1 MQDRPATES
10 LVASVWDHPLV
21 VARIATF
28 LPPPFVSLQLRLASK
43 EVSEQLD
50 QYDTIN
56 VAKGMSGE
64 DCMAALAVARSEL
77 TLSQRQLIMGAAA
90 VYGDADALERVAEAA
105 GCAPD
110 HATMAV
116 AARAGQLAC
125 CQRLVEM
132 GCPEGGGLEAAAS
145 GGQREVC
152 EWFLSRGAAPNA
164 ASVAAAVAAAASGGH
179 VALMDVLYAS
189 WPNPEWA
196 DKWRVLKAVAHGC
209 DKDTLRRVCT
219 KLLTL
224 PAEAGSWEARQL
236 SELRAPAAGSPTRD
250 WQDKLTW
257 LQGASAAPPD
267 SAAVCEA
274 AARCPGAEA
283 VARLQWL
290 QQRGYPVTRSH
301 AHPDCAVIQVGAI
314 SAAAASGNMEAFTR
328 LREQGAPLP
337 GRPVTVKLEGD
348 ANAAKSLR
356 DVLPGLIEAGCP
368 VYYFPTAL
376 HAAQRGDR
384 KGLAWL
390 VERFSSQPPPGVA
403 PAQYPWLL
411 KQAASA
417 GSLQLLAWI
426 KGWGAELNPALW
438 EAAVRSGCEAA
449 LDWLNDNGPRP
460 APQAHYA
467 DITCCSRHL
476 TDHLLCI
483 PIHASDVSTL
493 RALMRLGFPITPR
506 DSILLADWAV
516 EAKRWSDQHAQPSV
530 QLLQLIMEQRGMLD
544 GDRDEARSFVARM
557 GNSATRKALFAWL
570 RQVWG
575 LPPARR
581 G

>member
-1 MQDRPATES
+1 MEDQGAVES
-10 LVASVWDHPLV
+10 LASSVLDHPLV
-21 VARIATF
+21 VARIASF
-28 LPPPFVSLQLRLASK
+28 LPPPFVSLQLRLVSK
-43 EVSEQLD
+43 ELSEQLD

-64 DCMAALAVARSEL
+64 DCIAALAVARSEL
-77 TLSQRQLIMGAAA
+77 TLRQRQRILGAAA

-105 GCAPD
+105 GCAPV
-110 HATMAV
+110 HATMAA

-145 GGQREVC
+145 GGHREVC
-152 EWFLSRGAAPNA
+152 EWFLSRGASPYMG
-164 ASVAAAVAAAASGGH
+164 AAVAAAASGGH
-179 VALMDVLYAS
+179 VALMDMPYSRL
-189 WPNPEWA
+189 PQQT
-196 DKWRVLKAVAHGC
+196 DKARVLQAVAHGC
-209 DKDTLRRVCT
+209 DKDTLQRIGGR
-219 KLLTL
+219 
-224 PAEAGSWEARQL
+224 
-236 SELRAPAAGSPTRD
+236 SPTRD

-356 DVLPGLIEAGCP
+356 DVLPGLNVAGCP

-376 HAAQRGDR
+376 HAAQRRDR
-384 KGLAWL
+384 KGIAWL
-390 VERFSSQPPPGVA
+390 VERFPAQPPPGMA
-403 PAQYPWLL
+403 PADYSGVL

-417 GSLQLLAWI
+417 GSVQLMAWVQ
-426 KGWGAELNPALW
+426 GWGGVLHPGVW
-438 EAAVRSGCEAA
+438 EGAVKSVCEAA
-449 LDWLNDNGPRP
+449 LLWLRDNGCP
-460 APQAHYA
+460 APSVALYQDVFTLHALLYLKLLPNCRTRSAAYAAIRPCAWRETGCPPLPNLKLLLKHAFLAEGLWDDAHVLVA
-467 DITCCSRHL
+467 SL
-476 TDHLLCI
+476 
-483 PIHASDVSTL
+483 PI
-493 RALMRLGFPITPR
+493 R
-506 DSILLADWAV
+506 
-516 EAKRWSDQHAQPSV
+516 EA
-530 QLLQLIMEQRGMLD
+530 
-544 GDRDEARSFVARM
+544 
-557 GNSATRKALFAWL
+557 RKALFEWL
-570 RQVWG
+570 RQEWAQG
-575 LPPARR
+575 A
-581 G
+581 